1 MAKLFSKE
9 KDIFLKIINSILVLW
24 LIAAIVITLGVG
36 IKLINKDTVSTYENY
51 SKEVCMLDKIPDVEI
66 DSKTTESNCKNSYKT
81 EKKRVDKMNKAN
93 TNNFLIGLANVVIV
107 SLFISILNK
116 KTLKNTYEI

>member
-116 KTLKNTYEI
+116 KTK

>member
-24 LIAAIVITLGVG
+24 LIAAIVITFGVG
-36 IKLINKDTVSTYENY
+36 IKLINKDTISTYEDY
-51 SKEVCMLDKIPDVEI
+51 SKEVCMLDRIPVEEI
-66 DSKTTESNCKNSYKT
+66 DTKNTEKNCKESYKIEKANT
-81 EKKRVDKMNKAN
+81 EKMNKSN
-93 TNNFLIGLANVVIV
+93 TDNFLIGLANVVIV

-116 KTLKNTYEI
+116 KSK